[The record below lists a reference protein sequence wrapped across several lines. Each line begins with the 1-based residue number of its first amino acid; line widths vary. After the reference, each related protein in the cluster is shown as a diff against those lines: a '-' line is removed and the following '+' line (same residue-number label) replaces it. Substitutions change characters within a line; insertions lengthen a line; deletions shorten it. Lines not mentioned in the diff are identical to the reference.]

1 MILEAASGLFQ
12 KKPGG
17 YHTLMREELS
27 TTHVKALFV
36 KALKGQNFSP
46 RTVRAYQD
54 DLAQFTEW
62 LESIRVDW
70 DNPKRLGRTDIEA
83 FLHHLS
89 GRNMTGVSR
98 ARKLAAIRKFF
109 VFLKENGILQTNPAA
124 TVKGAR
130 REEKEPAILYKE
142 QYKALLY
149 EASDDPRDY
158 AIIMTFLQT
167 GIRLS
172 ELAALRLEDVDF
184 ENRLVTVRQG
194 KGRKDRQIPLV
205 DEEVKALRN
214 YLRYRATELIL
225 DDDILFLA
233 KNGTSLNVS
242 SVKAIV
248 AKYVKKA
255 GIRKRVSVHTLRHTF
270 GAHKADKHM
279 SIATLQAL
287 MGHKK
292 KETTLKYIHLA
303 RTNLRKEMVETAL

>member
-1 MILEAASGLFQ
+1 
-12 KKPGG
+12 
-17 YHTLMREELS
+17 MREELS
-27 TTHVKALFV
+27 TTHAKALFV
-36 KALKGQNFSP
+36 KALEGQNFSP
-46 RTVRAYQD
+46 KTVRAYRD
-54 DLAQFTEW
+54 DLTQFTTW
-62 LESIRVDW
+62 LETIRVDW

-89 GRNMTGVSR
+89 GRNLTGVSR

-109 VFLKENGILQTNPAA
+109 VFLKENRIFQTNPAA

-167 GIRLS
+167 SIRLS
-172 ELAALRLEDVDF
+172 ELASLRLEDVDF
-184 ENRLVTVRQG
+184 ENRLVTVHQG

-214 YLRYRATELIL
+214 YLRHRATELIL
-225 DDDILFLA
+225 DDDTLFLA

-255 GIRKRVSVHTLRHTF
+255 GIRKRVGVHTLRHTF

-279 SIATLQAL
+279 SIATLQEL

>member
-1 MILEAASGLFQ
+1 MIENPTTTRALEAFLRSLQ
-12 KKPGG
+12 
-17 YHTLMREELS
+17 
-27 TTHVKALFV
+27 
-36 KALKGQNFSP
+36 GQNYSAL
-46 RTVRAYQD
+46 TVRAYGD
-54 DLAQFTEW
+54 DLRQFLAWVEGV
-62 LESIRVDW
+62 RVDF
-70 DNPKRLGRTDIEA
+70 DNPKRMSRVDVEGFMA
-83 FLHHLS
+83 FLAGQKLS
-89 GRNMTGVSR
+89 GMSR

-109 VFLKENGILQTNPAA
+109 TFLEVNKVITTNPAL
-124 TVKGAR
+124 TVIGAR
-130 REEKEPAILYKE
+130 REEKEPNILYKE

-149 EASDDPRDY
+149 EAAEDTRDY

-172 ELAALRLEDVDF
+172 ELTHLKVEDVDF
-184 ENRLVTVRQG
+184 ENRLLTVRQG
-194 KGRKDRQIPLV
+194 KGKKDRQIPLV
-205 DEEVKALRN
+205 DDEVKALRN
-214 YLRYRATELIL
+214 YIRYRATELIL

-255 GIRKRVSVHTLRHTF
+255 GIRKRVGVHTLRHTF

-279 SIATLQAL
+279 RLATLQAL

-292 KETTLKYIHLA
+292 KETTVKYIHLA